1 MKELYISP
9 ELNVIC
15 FAPVERLANDADLL
29 FHGFELFIGFLR
41 RFFIIGLICKKLLNK
56 TLAVLI
62 YLQDSC
68 QNHFAVG
75 R

>member
-29 FHGFELFIGFLR
+29 SESLINLNSEPGASVEDGDF
-41 RFFIIGLICKKLLNK
+41 GLDIL
-56 TLAVLI
+56 
-62 YLQDSC
+62 
-68 QNHFAVG
+68 
-75 R
+75 